1 MHQDT
6 TGSSQPSQKSNSIS
20 QSESSGIRTSMRK
33 IDSTFTS
40 TEENKKQD
48 KKKG

>member
-1 MHQDT
+1 MHQAT
-6 TGSSQPSQKSNSIS
+6 TSSSQPGQKSNGSS
-20 QSESSGIRTSMRK
+20 QSESSGISTSMRK